1 MVGFAHET
9 TIEVL
14 LIFVASADRTGQIVA
29 DTEASAME
37 NDMIL
42 SVLAPPESVSR

>member
-1 MVGFAHET
+1 M
-9 TIEVL
+9 L
-14 LIFVASADRTGQIVA
+14 VASADLTGQIVVDA
-29 DTEASAME
+29 EASAIE